1 MKPKCVFCGHYFN
14 LGNRSTD
21 DYSGPVKCFCCG
33 AMNELKMVTGT
44 VYSINPLAVF
54 DNDPRETFIEAKAN
68 SLRNRRGMQGTSARE
83 ASQGA

>member
-1 MKPKCVFCGHYFN
+1 MRPKCVFCGHYFN

-33 AMNELKMVTGT
+33 AMNELKMVTGI

-54 DNDPRETFIEAKAN
+54 DNDPRETFIEAKA
-68 SLRNRRGMQGTSARE
+68 SSRRGGTGMQGPSAPE
-83 ASQGA
+83 PSG